1 MKLFT
6 DVKIGKRLGI
16 GFGIILAL
24 MVINV
29 VIGIIYLQTISNN
42 LDRIVKV
49 NNTKARYA
57 NDIRKAFSDITYLIG
72 QIVTTSDSAAR
83 EEAKKKIDA
92 IRGKYKVS
100 MERLEKL
107 ETNKEGQDLIKKLK
121 EEAAKGR
128 DVNNQTIEHGMSG
141 NTKEASEKFAEL
153 SKIVENYITVAEAIV
168 KYSDDRTDYRYN
180 EAKNAQRMALIV
192 FTAIGIINLV
202 VGVLF
207 SRAIT
212 KSIAIP
218 IMVSSSHIDEMAK
231 GDFSIPVSPKA
242 LHRKDEMGIFAK
254 SIDAMNAHIRETID
268 ELMASATNLAAEG
281 DQLKSSAKKL
291 SQGATEQVES
301 ATQVATASTEMNQA
315 SEDIARNSSKIADS
329 ASDAVKVAKDG
340 QGTVEKAIYEVN
352 IIAETVEKVSEFV
365 KELGQ
370 QSEKIGNIITVIEE
384 IADQTNLLALNAA
397 IEAARAGEHGRG
409 FAVVAD
415 EVKKLAERTGSSTT
429 EIGGMINTIKAGVTK
444 TVESMDATK
453 DKVAAG
459 VKYSSQ
465 AQTALQHIIES
476 IENLYSDIHQIAS
489 AIEEMNA
496 TTEEIT
502 KDINHISDVTKDNL
516 SSSEDIS
523 RTASGLAGLASNLKN
538 VVQSFKI

>member
-16 GFGIILAL
+16 GFGITLAL

-254 SIDAMNAHIRETID
+254 SIDAMNTHIRETID

-459 VKYSSQ
+459 VEYSSQ

-489 AIEEMNA
+489 AI
-496 TTEEIT
+496 
-502 KDINHISDVTKDNL
+502 
-516 SSSEDIS
+516 
-523 RTASGLAGLASNLKN
+523 
-538 VVQSFKI
+538 

>member
-315 SEDIARNSSKIADS
+315 LEDIARNSSKIADS

>member
-523 RTASGLAGLASNLKN
+523 RTASELAGLASNLKN

>member
-523 RTASGLAGLASNLKN
+523 RTASELAGLASNLKN
-538 VVQSFKI
+538 VVQSFKV

>member
-254 SIDAMNAHIRETID
+254 SIDAMNTHIRETID

-459 VKYSSQ
+459 VEYSSQ

-523 RTASGLAGLASNLKN
+523 RTASELAGLASNLKN
-538 VVQSFKI
+538 VVQSFKV

>member
-16 GFGIILAL
+16 GFGITLAL

-254 SIDAMNAHIRETID
+254 SIDAMNTHIRETID

-523 RTASGLAGLASNLKN
+523 RTASELAGLASNLKN
-538 VVQSFKI
+538 VVQSFKV

>member
-16 GFGIILAL
+16 GFGITLAL

-254 SIDAMNAHIRETID
+254 SIDAMNTHIRETID

-459 VKYSSQ
+459 VEYSSQ

-516 SSSEDIS
+516 LSSEDIS
-523 RTASGLAGLASNLKN
+523 RTASELAGLASNLKN
-538 VVQSFKI
+538 VVQSFKV

>member
-16 GFGIILAL
+16 GFGITLAL

-459 VKYSSQ
+459 VEYSSQ

-523 RTASGLAGLASNLKN
+523 RTASELAGLASNLKN
-538 VVQSFKI
+538 VVQSFKV

>member
-1 MKLFT
+1 
-6 DVKIGKRLGI
+6 
-16 GFGIILAL
+16 
-24 MVINV
+24 
-29 VIGIIYLQTISNN
+29 
-42 LDRIVKV
+42 
-49 NNTKARYA
+49 
-57 NDIRKAFSDITYLIG
+57 
-72 QIVTTSDSAAR
+72 
-83 EEAKKKIDA
+83 
-92 IRGKYKVS
+92 

-254 SIDAMNAHIRETID
+254 SIDAMNTHIRETID

-340 QGTVEKAIYEVN
+340 QGTVEKAI
-352 IIAETVEKVSEFV
+352 
-365 KELGQ
+365 
-370 QSEKIGNIITVIEE
+370 
-384 IADQTNLLALNAA
+384 
-397 IEAARAGEHGRG
+397 
-409 FAVVAD
+409 
-415 EVKKLAERTGSSTT
+415 
-429 EIGGMINTIKAGVTK
+429 
-444 TVESMDATK
+444 
-453 DKVAAG
+453 
-459 VKYSSQ
+459 
-465 AQTALQHIIES
+465 
-476 IENLYSDIHQIAS
+476 
-489 AIEEMNA
+489 
-496 TTEEIT
+496 
-502 KDINHISDVTKDNL
+502 
-516 SSSEDIS
+516 
-523 RTASGLAGLASNLKN
+523 
-538 VVQSFKI
+538 

>member
-16 GFGIILAL
+16 GFGITLAL

-254 SIDAMNAHIRETID
+254 SIDAMNTHIRETID

-459 VKYSSQ
+459 VEYSSQ

-523 RTASGLAGLASNLKN
+523 RTASELAGLASNLKN
-538 VVQSFKI
+538 VVQSFKV

>member
-16 GFGIILAL
+16 GFGITLAL

-168 KYSDDRTDYRYN
+168 KYNDDRTDYRYN

>member
-1 MKLFT
+1 
-6 DVKIGKRLGI
+6 
-16 GFGIILAL
+16 
-24 MVINV
+24 
-29 VIGIIYLQTISNN
+29 
-42 LDRIVKV
+42 
-49 NNTKARYA
+49 
-57 NDIRKAFSDITYLIG
+57 
-72 QIVTTSDSAAR
+72 
-83 EEAKKKIDA
+83 
-92 IRGKYKVS
+92 
-100 MERLEKL
+100 
-107 ETNKEGQDLIKKLK
+107 
-121 EEAAKGR
+121 
-128 DVNNQTIEHGMSG
+128 
-141 NTKEASEKFAEL
+141 
-153 SKIVENYITVAEAIV
+153 
-168 KYSDDRTDYRYN
+168 
-180 EAKNAQRMALIV
+180 MALIV

-254 SIDAMNAHIRETID
+254 SIDAMNTHIRETID

-523 RTASGLAGLASNLKN
+523 RTASELAGLASNLKN
-538 VVQSFKI
+538 VVQSFKV